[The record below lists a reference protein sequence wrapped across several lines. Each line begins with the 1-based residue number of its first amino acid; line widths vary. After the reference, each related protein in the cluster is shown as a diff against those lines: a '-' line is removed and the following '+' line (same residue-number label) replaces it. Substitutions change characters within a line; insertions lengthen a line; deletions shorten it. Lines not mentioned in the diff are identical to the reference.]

1 MAQKAEKS
9 QSGPPPGLPDSG
21 VLLRHLLAKAAIGIA
36 IADRDGRI
44 VQASPAFERALGRDP
59 GASIGLRLEDVGAT
73 EEATEEIR
81 DQLRRLEAGKT
92 EIWQADRQFRRKDGV
107 SFWARISISAVRN
120 DRPAGQ
126 RYLVVQ
132 IEDVD
137 RQKRAEIDSAL
148 NESRMNY
155 ALEAAGQGVWDYDF
169 NTGKMFYSNMWRQMR
184 GVGLD
189 ETVDSSQAAWFARM
203 HPDDRERIREI
214 VRQQDAGEID
224 RNAFDYRERHRDGH
238 WMWVLS
244 RGKMVA
250 WNPDGSPARIL
261 GTDTDITKL
270 KEEEARLAAEAE
282 KTYLDNMAKLQEAH
296 QAVEAAQQVADS
308 LARHDALT
316 GLPNRR
322 VFAEVLDKA
331 IATTLRSG
339 RPHALLSI
347 DLDRFKP
354 VNDIYGHA
362 AGDAVLCEVAD
373 RLRAAVRDSDTIA
386 RLGGDEFAVVLDS
399 AAGEKTP
406 GGDAIRLAQRVI
418 ETVHQPILYEG
429 HKIEI
434 GASIGIAVCPT
445 DGRDADT
452 IFHAADMAMY
462 RAKQEARGT
471 FRFFERSME
480 AELRERTSLE
490 DDVRAAVAAEDIEPY
505 YQPLIRLAEN
515 RLSGFEV
522 LARWRHPER
531 GDVPPDIFIPVIE
544 RLGLIAEFTYALLRR
559 ACLEARKWPREIGIA
574 INVSPFHLDDP
585 LLPVKVLAILSET
598 GFPPDRLEMEV
609 TERAVTQNLEAAQ
622 RSVKTLQAL
631 GIKISLDDFG
641 TGYSNLSNLREFRF
655 DKIKI
660 DRSFVQ
666 SMEAD
671 SGNAQLV
678 HSILDLA
685 RNLGLPTVAEGIEH
699 VDALRQIVAGG
710 GEYGQGFYFAKA
722 MPAAEADALLN
733 RMAADAREDEPQ
745 SGAA

>member
-1 MAQKAEKS
+1 
-9 QSGPPPGLPDSG
+9 LPASD
-21 VLLRHLLAKAAIGIA
+21 VLISHFLENATIGIA
-36 IADRDGRI
+36 IADPDGRI
-44 VQASPAFERALGRDP
+44 VRAGAAFGVALGYEPD
-59 GASIGLRLEDVGAT
+59 ACLALRLEDVVVG
-73 EEATEEIR
+73 EATEEVR
-81 DQLRRLEAGKT
+81 DQVRRLKGGDIDVWRSE
-92 EIWQADRQFRRKDGV
+92 QLCRRKDGTTFCGRLSV
-107 SFWARISISAVRN
+107 STVNDDGSACL
-120 DRPAGQ
+120 
-126 RYLVVQ
+126 RYLVVLL
-132 IEDVD
+132 EDID
-137 RQKRAEIDSAL
+137 RQKRAEADSAL

-155 ALEAAGQGVWDYDF
+155 ALESAGQGVWDYDF
-169 NTGKMFYSNMWRQMR
+169 NAGEMFYSNMWRQMR
-184 GVGLD
+184 GIGLD
-189 ETVDSSQAAWFARM
+189 EAVDSSQEAWLSRM
-203 HPDDRERIREI
+203 HPDDRDRIREI
-214 VRQQDAGEID
+214 VRQQDAGEIE
-224 RNAFDYRERHRDGH
+224 RNAFEYRERHRDGH

-250 WNPDGSPARIL
+250 WNPDGSPARVI
-261 GTDTDITKL
+261 GTDTDITRL
-270 KEEEARLAAEAE
+270 KEDEARLAAETE

-296 QAVEAAQQVADS
+296 QAVEAAQQVADA

-362 AGDAVLCEVAD
+362 TGDAVLCEIAN
-373 RLRAAVRDSDTIA
+373 RLRAVVRDTDTIA
-386 RLGGDEFAVVLDS
+386 RLGGDEFAIILDS

-406 GGDAIRLAQRVI
+406 GGDAIRLAKRVI
-418 ETVHQPILYEG
+418 EAVQRPILYDN

-434 GASIGIAVCPT
+434 GASIGIAVCPA

-480 AELRERTSLE
+480 ADLRARASLE
-490 DDVRAAVAAEDIEPY
+490 DDVRQAVAAGAIEPH

-522 LARWRHPER
+522 LARWRHAER
-531 GDVPPDIFIPVIE
+531 GDVPPEVFIPVIE
-544 RLGLIAEFTYALLRR
+544 RLGLIAEFTYTLLRR
-559 ACLEARKWPREIGIA
+559 ACLEARKWPPEISIA
-574 INVSPFHLDDP
+574 VNISPFHLDDP

-598 GFPPDRLEMEV
+598 GFPPDRLEIEV
-609 TERAVTQNLEAAQ
+609 TESAVTQNLEAAQ
-622 RSVKTLQAL
+622 RSIKTLQSL
-631 GIKISLDDFG
+631 GIRISLDDFG
-641 TGYSNLSNLREFRF
+641 TGYSNLSNLRAFRF

-666 SMEAD
+666 SMEVD

-699 VDALRQIVAGG
+699 VEALRQILAGG
-710 GEYGQGFYFAKA
+710 GEFGQGFYFGKA
-722 MPAAEADALLN
+722 MPAAEADALLR
-733 RMAADAREDEPQ
+733 RMEAEARVREPQ

>member
-1 MAQKAEKS
+1 
-9 QSGPPPGLPDSG
+9 
-21 VLLRHLLAKAAIGIA
+21 
-36 IADRDGRI
+36 
-44 VQASPAFERALGRDP
+44 
-59 GASIGLRLEDVGAT
+59 
-73 EEATEEIR
+73 
-81 DQLRRLEAGKT
+81 
-92 EIWQADRQFRRKDGV
+92 
-107 SFWARISISAVRN
+107 
-120 DRPAGQ
+120 
-126 RYLVVQ
+126 
-132 IEDVD
+132 
-137 RQKRAEIDSAL
+137 
-148 NESRMNY
+148 
-155 ALEAAGQGVWDYDF
+155 
-169 NTGKMFYSNMWRQMR
+169 MFYSRMWRQMR
-184 GVGLD
+184 GIDPD
-189 ETVDSSQAAWFARM
+189 EEVDSSQEVWLARM
-203 HPDDRERIREI
+203 HPDDRDRIIEI
-214 VRQQDAGEID
+214 VRQQDAGEIE
-224 RNAFDYRERHRDGH
+224 RNAFEYRERHRDGH

-244 RGKMVA
+244 RGKPIE
-250 WNPDGSPARIL
+250 WNADGSPARVI

-270 KEEEARLAAEAE
+270 KDEEARLDAETE

-296 QAVEAAQQVADS
+296 LAVEAAQQVADS

-322 VFAEVLDKA
+322 VFADVLDKA

-354 VNDIYGHA
+354 VNDIFGHA
-362 AGDAVLCEVAD
+362 AGDAVLCEIAD

-399 AAGEKTP
+399 ATGEKTP
-406 GGDAIRLAQRVI
+406 GGDAIRLAQRII
-418 ETVHQPILYEG
+418 ESVHQPILYEG

-515 RLSGFEV
+515 RLCGFEV

-559 ACLEARKWPREIGIA
+559 ACLEARTWPREISIA
-574 INVSPFHLDDP
+574 INISPFHLDDP
-585 LLPVKVLAILSET
+585 LLPVKFLAILSET
-598 GFPPDRLEMEV
+598 GFPPDRLEIEV
-609 TERAVTQNLEAAQ
+609 TEHAVTQNLGAAQ

-671 SGNAQLV
+671 AGNAQLV

-722 MPAAEADALLN
+722 MPAAEAEALLN
-733 RMAADAREDEPQ
+733 RMAAESREQEPQ